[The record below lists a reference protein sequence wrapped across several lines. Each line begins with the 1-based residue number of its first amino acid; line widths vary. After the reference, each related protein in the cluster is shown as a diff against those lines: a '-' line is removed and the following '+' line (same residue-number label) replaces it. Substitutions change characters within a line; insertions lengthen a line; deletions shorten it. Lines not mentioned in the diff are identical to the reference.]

1 MNVKKNE
8 MGLVEEKEGRSRLDA
23 AFRQSQNKTYEMEDR
38 IRRCEDGI
46 KVRVISLAKRNG
58 ASYWLIE
65 TQTRAKGN

>member
-1 MNVKKNE
+1 

-46 KVRVISLAKRNG
+46 KVRGISLVERNG
-58 ASYWLIE
+58 ASHWPIE
-65 TQTRAKGN
+65 TGRHENGGEIK